1 MLLLLYNR
9 ERQDSPTKNSI
20 SLLSTVAGRLEAA
33 LRDEYLDPMLIDPD
47 KRRAVNI
54 SKEVDHEHHSLMIAQ
69 VDVGTH
75 PLVAYRLGVHP
86 EVELPAIR
94 ILRGDATYGYKIR
107 APAGEFVTRTGK
119 AVLDELNTP
128 VNLLTTR
135 PSLLPR
141 PTAAKGVFRGEQ
153 PTSLPPFLVVATLHT
168 LESVCALQLVAHT
181 FRKPDESSGWPSVA
195 FALSSESTV
204 DAAACP
210 HAALTARSSEA
221 LHAPSS
227 VAPSASPPSL
237 PPLAPP
243 SRPAGHAADL
253 SVEKVVLYS
262 SETPIST
269 PFEMPHSLVQAQS
282 KGFSAGLE
290 AKTLHSWVHWA
301 ALPKW
306 ASLDDDLPVMANSAT
321 VAGGSA
327 RGGAA
332 SKGPLRSMKPIAAS
346 GCFLREG
353 DVGILIELPSSRKV
367 GTSAG
372 SPGLTTKKAALDR
385 LRELSSQLISNGF
398 HGLTLLHVERGG
410 AAFHDLVTRL
420 KVATAVGN
428 EIESTETSKSA
439 FLIVRLAGSRV
450 AEAKLL
456 RQPADDCADGDE
468 ALYRFCV
475 DFLKARHGYSD
486 ASGGD
491 ALAAARKKLLLAV
504 LGLALF
510 ALLAGRRL
518 LLR

>member
-47 KRRAVNI
+47 KRRAVTI

-135 PSLLPR
+135 PSLLPS
-141 PTAAKGVFRGEQ
+141 PAAAKGVSRGEQ

-181 FRKPDESSGWPSVA
+181 FRKPDESSGWPGVA

-237 PPLAPP
+237 PPHAPP

-269 PFEMPHSLVQAQS
+269 PFEMPLSLVQAQA

-321 VAGGSA
+321 VAGGST

-332 SKGPLRSMKPIAAS
+332 SKGTLRSMKPIAAS

-353 DVGILIELPSSRKV
+353 E
-367 GTSAG
+367 
-372 SPGLTTKKAALDR
+372 AAR
-385 LRELSSQLISNGF
+385 LRV
-398 HGLTLLHVERGG
+398 H
-410 AAFHDLVTRL
+410 A
-420 KVATAVGN
+420 ATARRKISSEQQTTPSKQREEG
-428 EIESTETSKSA
+428 ETQHSQQQL
-439 FLIVRLAGSRV
+439 FAGRRWCIATACIAVTMSSFQEV
-450 AEAKLL
+450 DAEAIQRFVAICAVVCRLSEKL
-456 RQPADDCADGDE
+456 
-468 ALYRFCV
+468 RF
-475 DFLKARHGYSD
+475 RN
-486 ASGGD
+486 
-491 ALAAARKKLLLAV
+491 AAARKANDEE
-504 LGLALF
+504 G
-510 ALLAGRRL
+510 
-518 LLR
+518 